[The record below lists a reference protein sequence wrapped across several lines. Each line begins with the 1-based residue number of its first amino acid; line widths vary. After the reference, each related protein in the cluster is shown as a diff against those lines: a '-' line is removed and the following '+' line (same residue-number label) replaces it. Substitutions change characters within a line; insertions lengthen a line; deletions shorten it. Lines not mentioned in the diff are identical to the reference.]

1 MVRFFVV
8 KQAIHTLE
16 IRLSELQK
24 SMRHFQDR
32 SRKTQTRDVL
42 DPRLEAGEVV
52 GPRSLLLF
60 T

>member
-8 KQAIHTLE
+8 KQDIHTLE

-32 SRKTQTRDVL
+32 LERPRQT
-42 DPRLEAGEVV
+42 
-52 GPRSLLLF
+52 
-60 T
+60 